1 MVLYEDSEKRLAD
14 RMRFEAQIHGID
26 VKEDSSR
33 PQKKSAARTDGKC
46 IPGDPDSYSHLS
58 MEERDELTRKMM
70 GKHKVWAQETKP
82 LGGKKMRA
90 KQ

>member
-1 MVLYEDSEKRLAD
+1 MVLFEDSQKRLSD
-14 RMRFEAQIHGID
+14 KMRFEARIHGID
-26 VKEDSSR
+26 VKEGSSE
-33 PQKKSAARTDGKC
+33 PQKEKAKC
-46 IPGDPDSYSHLS
+46 VPGDPDSYSHLS